1 MQALKRQNRLLAS
14 DNEVLTHKI
23 ASDVTRTTHAEKASK
38 RREAAHASALAD
50 LQSDITVKDAEVR
63 CPELALTES
72 DVAPCN
78 TPSQNAIACAKHHA
92 SQLVLACVQIRRLST
107 EFRREQRKAQ
117 QATQVSRAAAASVKQ
132 IARALSSAEA
142 QAEALRMELA
152 QVDAEA
158 AAGAKAAL
166 AAAGVEQAP
175 STSPD
180 AKVAV
185 VLCVVQNPAWAGAG
199 EVRGC
204 EGNRTWRYS
213 YCLCAHATHD
223 AVTLTVG

>member
-50 LQSDITVKDAEVR
+50 LQSDIAVKDAEVR

-72 DVAPCN
+72 DAAACS
-78 TPSQNAIACAKHHA
+78 TPSRNAIACTKHHA
-92 SQLVLACVQIRRLST
+92 PQLVLACVQIRRLST
-107 EFRREQRKAQ
+107 EIRREQRKAQ
-117 QATQVSRAAAASVKQ
+117 QATQASRAAAASVKQ
-132 IARALSSAEA
+132 ISRALSSAEA
-142 QAEALRMELA
+142 QAEALKVELA
-152 QVDAEA
+152 KVDAEA
-158 AAGAKAAL
+158 AAGAKATL
-166 AAAGVEQAP
+166 VAANVEQAP

-180 AKVAV
+180 AKFAV

-204 EGNRTWRYS
+204 EDHVTWRHS
-213 YCLCAHATHD
+213 YHLCAHAAHA
-223 AVTLTVG
+223 AVTS